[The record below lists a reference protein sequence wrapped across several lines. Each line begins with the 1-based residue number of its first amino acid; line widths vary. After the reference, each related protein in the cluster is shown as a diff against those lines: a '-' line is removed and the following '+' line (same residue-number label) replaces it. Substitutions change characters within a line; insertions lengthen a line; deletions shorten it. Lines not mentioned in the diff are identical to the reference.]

1 MRQSIEKYMDL
12 HRNFFPDYRKRRIE
26 IAVVG
31 TVKAGKSSLINALIG
46 TRLASVDPTP
56 ETSILVKYRTTSE
69 GNYLKIKLL
78 YGSTNGINYG
88 VLQKMQRFSE
98 MSMIG
103 WEQRISN
110 MSI

>member
-1 MRQSIEKYMDL
+1 M
-12 HRNFFPDYRKRRIE
+12 
-26 IAVVG
+26 G

-69 GNYLKIKLL
+69 GNYLKINFYTEAQWNKLW
-78 YGSTNGINYG
+78 STA
-88 VLQKMQRFSE
+88 KMQRFSE